1 MLRVRPFAAIQPPP
15 NKAARVASPPYDV
28 VTTPQARQLVE
39 GNPWSFLHVVRS
51 EIDLPEGTDPF
62 QETVYAKA
70 KANLERFLAE
80 GTLVRESEPALY
92 LYRQVLNHRSQIGL
106 VCCCHVDDY
115 ANNVI
120 KKHEKTRPDKEND
133 RTRHI
138 LTVGAHTGLVLLAYR
153 ASTTCDQLVQ
163 TDMNARPLYHFNTSD
178 GVTHTVWRVRDPA
191 PYVEHFA
198 RLDAAYIADGHHRV
212 ASAARAAAERRAG
225 NAGHRGDEE
234 YNWFTVALF
243 PADQLTTMPY
253 NRVVTNLGGQSPEQV
268 LDRLSRV
275 GKVTETDR
283 PRPERPHVLGIYV
296 DGRWHRLEI
305 EAALVDASD
314 PVRSLDVALL
324 QSHVLEPIF
333 RIGDPQ
339 TDPHLDFV
347 GGIGA
352 VDELERR
359 VNSGAAGA
367 GFSLYPTSIEQLMA
381 AADAQRTMPPKS
393 TWFEPKLR
401 SGLFAHEL

>member
-115 ANNVI
+115 AKNVI

-138 LTVGAHTGLVLLAYR
+138 L
-153 ASTTCDQLVQ
+153 
-163 TDMNARPLYHFNTSD
+163 
-178 GVTHTVWRVRDPA
+178 
-191 PYVEHFA
+191 
-198 RLDAAYIADGHHRV
+198 
-212 ASAARAAAERRAG
+212 
-225 NAGHRGDEE
+225 
-234 YNWFTVALF
+234 
-243 PADQLTTMPY
+243 
-253 NRVVTNLGGQSPEQV
+253 
-268 LDRLSRV
+268 
-275 GKVTETDR
+275 
-283 PRPERPHVLGIYV
+283 
-296 DGRWHRLEI
+296 
-305 EAALVDASD
+305 
-314 PVRSLDVALL
+314 
-324 QSHVLEPIF
+324 
-333 RIGDPQ
+333 
-339 TDPHLDFV
+339 
-347 GGIGA
+347 
-352 VDELERR
+352 
-359 VNSGAAGA
+359 
-367 GFSLYPTSIEQLMA
+367 
-381 AADAQRTMPPKS
+381 
-393 TWFEPKLR
+393 
-401 SGLFAHEL
+401 